1 MSLTYISPTAPCSNG
16 DVRLSDG
23 ISNGQGRVEFCHNQI
38 WGTICDSGW
47 GIEDANVVCGQ
58 LGYVRGTKL
67 EPMMSAHVPLNMPEI

>member
-1 MSLTYISPTAPCSNG
+1 MLEVCPCINVLNLGFDISPAAPCTNG
-16 DVRLSDG
+16 EVRLSDG

-67 EPMMSAHVPLNMPEI
+67 EP